1 MTKAKEK
8 PTPRPKGYSLAGLGI
23 TQDVAD
29 LAVGGVA
36 LANESAFNNSFLS
49 EPLTAFASGTGTHEE
64 LAQLLDF
71 LAPQVNTARRFEYEV
86 ADNAANLAAEAD
98 SSDIR
103 ALGGV
108 FKTISYNGSIV
119 QSKTYSK
126 GLTRRVDRD
135 QLEEGSINRQEIVQ
149 FLTRRLLVSEII
161 RATALIRANATEV
174 TKKWSA
180 DTGGTWPDPD
190 ADVMNAIVGVQR
202 NVLPNRMVWGKQTW
216 ARRFT
221 ALRSGDEGKSATAL
235 MTPAQL
241 AALLAIEEIRLSH
254 ELYFT
259 DNASSGG
266 VINPAHIYGFNALRG
281 ATRFDPSNLKRF
293 VTPAGGSPFQV
304 FEQEVSSHVIDITV
318 SHYSNIVCTDATGLL
333 WMTIN

>member
-1 MTKAKEK
+1 MTKTKS
-8 PTPRPKGYSLAGLGI
+8 TPRPQGYSLAGLGI
-23 TQDVAD
+23 IQDVAD

-49 EPLTAFASGTGTHEE
+49 QPLTALAVGTGTHED
-64 LAQLLDF
+64 LALLLEF
-71 LAPQVNTARRFEYEV
+71 LAPTVKTARRFEYEV
-86 ADNAANLAAEAD
+86 ANDSANLAAEAD

-103 ALGGV
+103 ALGGT
-108 FKTISYNGSIV
+108 FKVISYNGTIV

-135 QLEEGSINRQEIVQ
+135 QLEEGSITREEIVQ

-161 RATALIRANATEV
+161 RATALIRANTTEV
-174 TKKWSA
+174 TKTWSA
-180 DTGGTWPDPD
+180 DTGGKWPDPD
-190 ADVMNAIVGVQR
+190 ADLMNAVADVTR

-235 MTPAQL
+235 MTPVQL
-241 AALLAIEEIRLSH
+241 AALLAIEEIRQSH

-259 DNASSGG
+259 DSAASSG
-266 VINPAHIYGFNALRG
+266 VIDPTHIYGFNALKG

-318 SHYSNIVCTDATGLL
+318 SHYSNVVCTDASGLL
-333 WMTIN
+333 WMKIN